1 MGEGWR
7 VQVCSPLLQGPPPLH
22 YSAVNASNT
31 LSITAPSEFL
41 LSFYILL
48 ILRVEGAFSY
58 NYCVLTTKARSQI
71 LVLGLPPL
79 EKSCG
84 IDQTKYFKMEQII
97 LSEC

>member
-48 ILRVEGAFSY
+48 ILRVEGALVTTIVLLQLKLMVNFSFRHFFMSTR
-58 NYCVLTTKARSQI
+58 NELWNRSNQI
-71 LVLGLPPL
+71 FQNG
-79 EKSCG
+79 
-84 IDQTKYFKMEQII
+84 TNNFK
-97 LSEC
+97 